1 MKKIHITISGK
12 VQGVGF
18 RYWLH
23 QKSNER
29 NVYGWVKNKITGEV
43 EAVLIGDCKNV
54 DEILELCKQGPL
66 SSKVTNIKTQNY
78 KQEYPKK
85 SFNILSENEKT

>member
-1 MKKIHITISGK
+1 MKKVHIIISGK

-18 RYWLH
+18 RYWLY
-23 QKSNER
+23 QKSSKR
-29 NVYGWVKNKITGEV
+29 NVYGWVKNKISGEV

-78 KQEYPKK
+78 KQEQFKK
-85 SFNILSENEKT
+85 SFDILNNNRNL